1 MRQEGGG
8 FGYHGAT
15 SLLLQLARG
24 GVHHGL
30 RWRPGCWP
38 GGKAQQS
45 ESVADELQLEALGL
59 EARSSWG
66 GERAQRAGRR
76 STLAGVEPRERG
88 RRGRESWPTATGFLQ
103 ARGERRRESMEAN
116 GVSATGWRGAAWGL
130 SPRMR
135 VWPGPWGLSPRVRV
149 CGCG

>member
-1 MRQEGGG
+1 AGLRQLAWPHAVDELALLSVVLPTAGEAGMRRDSDITAQPP
-8 FGYHGAT
+8 YY
-15 SLLLQLARG
+15 SQLARG

-66 GERAQRAGRR
+66 GERSQRAGRR
-76 STLAGVEPRERG
+76 STLAGVETRERG
-88 RRGRESWPTATGFLQ
+88 RRGRESLADGDGVL
-103 ARGERRRESMEAN
+103 ASERREEK
-116 GVSATGWRGAAWGL
+116 GIDGGK
-130 SPRMR
+130 
-135 VWPGPWGLSPRVRV
+135 
-149 CGCG
+149 